1 METIV
6 EQEYVMAVRYSE
18 EYLLAVVVYVYVY
31 NYVVIFTVICMYVC
45 VLFGKEEQASRL

>member
-6 EQEYVMAVRYSE
+6 EQEDAMAVGYSE

-31 NYVVIFTVICMYVC
+31 NCVVIFTVICMCVC